1 MKQELVRHMML
12 NKKNVLV
19 IVPAFNEEESVGE
32 VLADLQS
39 LGYQVLVISDGSSDN
54 TANIARD
61 QKCFVLELPINLGVG
76 GALRAGFKF
85 AVRRN
90 YQAVVQIDADGQH
103 PVDEINNL
111 IDAANNSGAHMVIGS
126 RFRSTESTLEVSG
139 VRRIAMWMLSRSA
152 SSAAKTSITDS
163 TSGFRL
169 IREPLLEE
177 FAAQFANNY
186 LGDTY
191 ESVISAGR
199 GSFHVIEVPAGL
211 KPREIGESTAS
222 TGSAFK
228 FTLKGLGVAFLRLH
242 KRISLR

>member
-1 MKQELVRHMML
+1 MKQELVRHTML
-12 NKKNVLV
+12 NQKNVLV

-103 PVDEINNL
+103 PVDEIKNL
-111 IDAANNSGAHMVIGS
+111 IDASNITGAHMVIGS
-126 RFRSTESTLEVSG
+126 RFTSTESTLKVSG
-139 VRRIAMWMLSRSA
+139 VRRIAMRMLSRSA
-152 SSAAKTSITDS
+152 SNAAKTSITDS

-169 IREPLLEE
+169 IREPLLKE
-177 FAAQFANNY
+177 FSAQFANNY

-199 GSFHVIEVPAGL
+199 GSFQITEVPAGL